1 MRDTLQTEAVSTE
14 RAWTEDGIPILTASL
29 SLPKPVPCTD
39 RTERRIQR
47 YYQSQ
52 GRAFLRA
59 CELNLLPQAKAAYRA
74 ALADSRPLPC
84 LSAALTYTVTYN
96 ADGLWSLYTQS
107 RETGLPGHPTLLRR
121 WGDTWNLHTGYPI
134 PLQAAFP
141 KQRGWKRALLAQIAQ
156 QIRQQETCGLAQY
169 HPNWPSALRRCFNPR
184 NFFLTETGISVFF
197 PMFALAPAAE
207 GIPTFSIPQCDA
219 ALHTTA

>member
-29 SLPKPVPCTD
+29 SLPKPVPCAD
-39 RTERRIQR
+39 RTDRRIQR
-47 YYQSQ
+47 YYRSQS
-52 GRAFLRA
+52 RAFLRY
-59 CELNLLPQAKAAYRA
+59 CELNLLPQAKAAYRT

-84 LSAALTYTVTYN
+84 FSAALTYTVTYN

-107 RETGLPGHPTLLRR
+107 REASLPGHPTLLRR
-121 WGDTWNLHTGYPI
+121 WGDTWNLHTGYLV

-141 KQRGWKRALLAQIAQ
+141 KQRGWKQTLLAQVAQ
-156 QIRQQETCGLAQY
+156 HWT
-169 HPNWPSALRRCFNPR
+169 SALRRCFNPR

-197 PMFALAPAAE
+197 PMFALAPSAE

-219 ALHTTA
+219 APHTTA